1 VIRIVTIT
9 SLVSLLMLV
18 LYLPAA
24 RPALAFLAQIRNEHA
39 ELTGFWG
46 RAHAFGMLQTML
58 DLQQVS
64 PRAAP
69 LMPTSTVHPSSGAT
83 VQKEMSAV
91 GERLVKNEYFR
102 SLNALVLLAT
112 YRIAVVLH
120 LLPGTIP
127 FLLAAVADGLV
138 RRAVKGTDFSGHNPE
153 VFSACACGA
162 ILSAC
167 LGVIACVIPAQLPSA
182 LMPVLLGALGVFANV
197 GLANYHK
204 RT

>member
-1 VIRIVTIT
+1 
-9 SLVSLLMLV
+9 
-18 LYLPAA
+18 
-24 RPALAFLAQIRNEHA
+24 
-39 ELTGFWG
+39 
-46 RAHAFGMLQTML
+46 
-58 DLQQVS
+58 
-64 PRAAP
+64 
-69 LMPTSTVHPSSGAT
+69 
-83 VQKEMSAV
+83 
-91 GERLVKNEYFR
+91 
-102 SLNALVLLAT
+102 
-112 YRIAVVLH
+112 LH